1 MDPRPPALQQP
12 DLQQEPGPYPA
23 SQGLP
28 AGQPAPAA
36 PAAMVAAT
44 ETGVEVHEEEAVMS
58 ESAKFVFDTAG

>member
-1 MDPRPPALQQP
+1 MDPATTGAAAAPHP
-12 DLQQEPGPYPA
+12 DLQRI
-23 SQGLP
+23 P

-44 ETGVEVHEEEAVMS
+44 ETGVEVREEEAVMS

>member
-1 MDPRPPALQQP
+1 MDPRSTGAAAAPHP
-12 DLQQEPGPYPA
+12 DLRRIPV
-23 SQGLP
+23 
-28 AGQPAPAA
+28 QPAPPS